1 MLFGAINNWKRLES
15 RKRPGNNNILL
26 YYISF
31 FPHYPQAAML
41 TLQLTGPYSTGSIV
55 SVMYSLYTPQQ
66 YQSSSA
72 HSVRSLTQSLIW
84 DHSAH
89 CHKNIGPKRPWLFF
103 LLDDC
108 CWGFIRVG
116 QGSIAARPC
125 RRRRKL
131 RFTDFSLST
140 SFRLFRLGG
149 SKNRRP
155 HGRRR
160 QIVLRSSNFSKSLN

>member
-55 SVMYSLYTPQQ
+55 SFMYSLYTPQQ

-108 CWGFIRVG
+108 CWALLELDKDRLLPARVG
-116 QGSIAARPC
+116 GGGNC
-125 RRRRKL
+125 V
-131 RFTDFSLST
+131 SLIFHCQLHSVC
-140 SFRLFRLGG
+140 FVLGVRIEG
-149 SKNRRP
+149 HTADVDK
-155 HGRRR
+155 
-160 QIVLRSSNFSKSLN
+160 